1 MVRRGSAG
9 AMYVSV
15 EEEAWIGVLSVE
27 VEGGGGNCQCGCA
40 VKFGVGLG
48 WMREGKL

>member
-9 AMYVSV
+9 AMYVSF
-15 EEEAWIGVLSVE
+15 EEEAWSGVLGTE

-48 WMREGKL
+48 MMREGKL